1 MTAPQNTFSMNHYD
15 TELLRLEE
23 TYKSALKADVS
34 GLKNAILGA
43 SDSSLIGI
51 GSGGSFTVAS
61 LLCNL
66 HETYT
71 GCISRPS
78 TPLEVICNPT
88 LALSSPVFL
97 VSAEGKNPDII
108 EALKRARHHS
118 ARAIHLLTNC
128 SDSPLMKTVA
138 ELTDIDVNVFELVGK
153 DGYLATNS
161 LLMDAVLVAR
171 AYAELDRSTK
181 NLSDDF
187 QQLRL
192 KEQTI
197 SSWLEDIDSFT
208 RQTVERRGLIITYSP
223 GLRAIAADLESKLS
237 ESALLYCQLADIR
250 SFAHGR
256 HLWLADRTADCAI
269 LALVDPSLDT
279 LWSKMLELI
288 PEHVPTVT
296 MRLAGVTPSDL
307 IAGLVA
313 EMRLVASI
321 ARYSGSDPG
330 CPQVP
335 QFGRD
340 LYYLDISSYV
350 APPKV
355 VPDHAER
362 TKFDVLGARWPS
374 IGRFGSMTR
383 ALDSFRAAIEEQV
396 FRAIV
401 FDYDGTLCPP
411 QLKDTVPPQAVLNQ
425 IIRLSDANIVMAVA
439 SGRGGSMR
447 DRLREGL
454 PEQVWKKVHL
464 GLYNG
469 GWISDCATTA
479 EPEDATSEF
488 LFHVLRIMN
497 RLRTIGVPIV
507 RIKCNLPYQISV
519 RFVEG
524 TDTERMWYVMADAL
538 LQAGLDVAHMVRSKH
553 SVDVLADGVSK
564 SRLVVHLIQQFGLL
578 PEEVLT
584 LGDQGAWPGNDAAL
598 LDHRYSLSVDLPSRR
613 LDRGW
618 KLAPSHK
625 RYVDATLWYLDRI
638 QILKD
643 GRFHIRFDENM
654 NV

>member
-1 MTAPQNTFSMNHYD
+1 MSHYD

-34 GLKNAILGA
+34 GLKNAIRGA
-43 SDSSLIGI
+43 SDSSVIGV

-66 HETYT
+66 HEAYT
-71 GCISRPS
+71 GRISRPS

-88 LALSSPVFL
+88 LASSSPVFL

-108 EALKRARHHS
+108 EALRRARHHS
-118 ARAIHLLTNC
+118 ARAIHLLTNR
-128 SDSPLMKTVA
+128 SDSPLTRTVA
-138 ELTDIDVNVFELVGK
+138 GLTDIDVNIFELVEK

-171 AYAELDRSTK
+171 AYAELDRATE
-181 NLSDDF
+181 NLPGDF
-187 QQLRL
+187 QQLCL

-197 SSWLEDIDSFT
+197 SSWLGDIDSFS
-208 RQTVERRGLIITYSP
+208 RLAVERRGLIITYSP
-223 GLRAIAADLESKLS
+223 WLRPIAADLESKLS
-237 ESALLYCQLADIR
+237 EAALLYCQLADIR

-256 HLWLADRTADCAI
+256 HLWLADRAADCAI
-269 LALVDPSLDT
+269 LALIDPSLDG
-279 LWSKMLELI
+279 LWSKMQALI

-296 MRLAGVTPSDL
+296 MRLAGATPSDL

-313 EMRLVASI
+313 EMGLVASI
-321 ARYSGSDPG
+321 ARHSGSDPG
-330 CPQVP
+330 RPQVP

-340 LYYLDISSYV
+340 LYYLDIPSHV
-350 APPKV
+350 APPEV
-355 VPDHAER
+355 IPDHAER
-362 TKFDVLGARWPS
+362 AKFDVLGARWPS
-374 IGRFGSMTR
+374 IGRFGGMTR
-383 ALDSFRAAIEEQV
+383 ALESFRAAIEGQT

-401 FDYDGTLCPP
+401 FDYDGTLCPS
-411 QLKDTVPPQAVLNQ
+411 QLKDTVPPQAVLEQ
-425 IIRLSDANIVMAVA
+425 IVRLSSAGIVMAVA

-454 PEQVWKKVHL
+454 PESVWQKVHL

-469 GWISDCATTA
+469 GWIADCAATA
-479 EPEDATSEF
+479 EPEEATSEF

-497 RLRTIGVPIV
+497 RLQTIGVPIARV
-507 RIKCNLPYQISV
+507 KCNPPYQISV
-519 RFVEG
+519 RFAEG

-538 LQAGLDVAHMVRSKH
+538 LQAGLGVAHMVRSKH

-625 RYVDATLWYLDRI
+625 RYVDATLWYLERI
-638 QILKD
+638 QILEG
-643 GRFHIRFDENM
+643 GRFRIRFDANA
-654 NV
+654 